1 MAEGAFKIMTPGG
14 YQRPALCSK
23 CQGVRVY
30 KGIGEYQCEMCGALE
45 YDEYGLV
52 RNYLDEHRGSNV
64 AQIADKTG
72 VSQKTIRE
80 MIKDNRFEVI
90 DNPGGYIR
98 CEVCGVDIKSGRYCA
113 KCEVAY
119 HRKMEDKVREAKQKN
134 IAGYGDAK
142 QGEEGSMRF
151 TR

>member
-1 MAEGAFKIMTPGG
+1 
-14 YQRPALCSK
+14 
-23 CQGVRVY
+23 
-30 KGIGEYQCEMCGALE
+30 
-45 YDEYGLV
+45 
-52 RNYLDEHRGSNV
+52 
-64 AQIADKTG
+64 
-72 VSQKTIRE
+72 